1 MNLKRY
7 ENVCEYYSH
16 VNDENPLNI
25 TAVGESFWCDNCFFE
40 RSSSQI
46 TAIEFVVSGNGVLEN
61 NGQKYHLGPK
71 DVFLLRKGTNHK
83 YYNARNSTLHK
94 IFITITGELAEI
106 LLNQYLP
113 GHDYVFH
120 NCEFEELFGEMY
132 EKAKK
137 VYGDDY
143 SLFVA
148 EMTPELIKLII
159 ALRNYASNE
168 HKDLAY
174 LMREYLDSQIMQSFS
189 LEDMCKKFGYS
200 KNHIINKFSEKFDI
214 SPYQYYTTKKLETV
228 KMYLMNTNYSFS
240 EIAEKMS
247 FSNQQY
253 FSSWFKSLCG
263 MSPSK
268 FRNSCG
274 KEYCDNSQFP

>member
-1 MNLKRY
+1 MND
-7 ENVCEYYSH
+7 N
-16 VNDENPLNI
+16 NPLNI

-40 RSSSQI
+40 RNSSQI

-94 IFITITGELAEI
+94 FFITITGELAEI

-268 FRNSCG
+268 FRNNCC
-274 KEYCDNSQFP
+274 KENCDDSHFSLIRPL

>member
-1 MNLKRY
+1 MNLKQY

-16 VNDENPLNI
+16 MNDNNPLNI
-25 TAVGESFWCDNCFFE
+25 IAVGESFWSENCFFE
-40 RSSSQI
+40 RNSSEI
-46 TAIEFVVSGNGVLEN
+46 TAIEFVVSGNGVLEI
-61 NGQKYHLGPK
+61 NGQKYYLGPK

-94 IFITITGELAEI
+94 FFITITGELAEI

-120 NCEFEELFGEMY
+120 NCEFEELFGEIY

-159 ALRNYASNE
+159 ALHLPHPAGFRG
-168 HKDLAY
+168 L
-174 LMREYLDSQIMQSFS
+174 
-189 LEDMCKKFGYS
+189 
-200 KNHIINKFSEKFDI
+200 
-214 SPYQYYTTKKLETV
+214 P
-228 KMYLMNTNYSFS
+228 
-240 EIAEKMS
+240 
-247 FSNQQY
+247 QQPPV
-253 FSSWFKSLCG
+253 L
-263 MSPSK
+263 P
-268 FRNSCG
+268 
-274 KEYCDNSQFP
+274 QA

>member
-1 MNLKRY
+1 MND
-7 ENVCEYYSH
+7 N
-16 VNDENPLNI
+16 NPLNI
-25 TAVGESFWCDNCFFE
+25 IAVGESFWSENCFFK
-40 RSSSQI
+40 RNSSEI

-61 NGQKYHLGPK
+61 NGKKYYLGPK

-94 IFITITGELAEI
+94 FFITVSGELAEI

-113 GHDYVFH
+113 GHDYVYH
-120 NCEFEELFGEMY
+120 NCEFEELFGEIY

-137 VYGDDY
+137 VYSNDY

-159 ALRNYASNE
+159 ALSNYASNE
-168 HKDLAY
+168 HKDLTY

-189 LEDMCKKFGYS
+189 LDDMCKKFGYS

-214 SPYQYYTTKKLETV
+214 TPYQYYTTKKLETV

-247 FSNQQY
+247 FSDQQY

-268 FRNSCG
+268 FRSNCG
-274 KEYCDNSQFP
+274 KEN

>member
-16 VNDENPLNI
+16 MNDENPLNI

-46 TAIEFVVSGNGVLEN
+46 TAIEFVVNGNGVLEN

-83 YYNARNSTLHK
+83 YYNAKNSTLHK
-94 IFITITGELAEI
+94 LFITLSGELAEM
-106 LLNQYLP
+106 LLEQYLP

-120 NCEFEELFGEMY
+120 NCELEELFGKMY

-148 EMTPELIKLII
+148 EMTPEIIKLII

-168 HKDLAY
+168 HKDPAY

-189 LEDMCKKFGYS
+189 LENMCKKFGYS

-228 KMYLMNTNYSFS
+228 KMYLLNTNYSLS

-268 FRNSCG
+268 FRNSCN
-274 KEYCDNSQFP
+274 KANSQ